1 MLCETIFEFE
11 VGWIVRIDHVHVGL
25 RLECRAPM
33 AVQAQVTRHGLGA
46 VGLLYVDGPI
56 DSRSELHVPRTLR
69 SQGLEQAHP
78 F

>member
-1 MLCETIFEFE
+1 
-11 VGWIVRIDHVHVGL
+11 
-25 RLECRAPM
+25 M